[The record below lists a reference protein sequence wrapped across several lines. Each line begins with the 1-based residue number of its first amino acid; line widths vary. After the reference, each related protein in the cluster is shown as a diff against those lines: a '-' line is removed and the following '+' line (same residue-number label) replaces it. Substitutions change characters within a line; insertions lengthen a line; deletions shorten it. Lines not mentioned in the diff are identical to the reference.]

1 MLKSG
6 LSAFLK
12 NRKSGST
19 NKILINVPSEIKYI
33 KKVSSGVLASLK
45 AHNVRD
51 DKAFEIKLCLEEA
64 VRNAIVHGNHSDRK
78 LSVRISYKIDGGR
91 IEIDVEDEGKGF
103 DHKALPDPTK
113 SDNLMKNCGRGV
125 YIIKKMMD
133 KAEFNETGN
142 KLTMT
147 KNLK

>member
-1 MLKSG
+1 MN
-6 LSAFLK
+6 LK
-12 NRKSGST
+12 NEPKKNNIT
-19 NKILINVPSEIKYI
+19 VPSEAAHVRT
-33 KKVSSGVLASLK
+33 VSAKVLASLAPYK
-45 AHNVRD
+45 LD
-51 DKAFEIKLCLEEA
+51 EETLFSLKLCIEEA